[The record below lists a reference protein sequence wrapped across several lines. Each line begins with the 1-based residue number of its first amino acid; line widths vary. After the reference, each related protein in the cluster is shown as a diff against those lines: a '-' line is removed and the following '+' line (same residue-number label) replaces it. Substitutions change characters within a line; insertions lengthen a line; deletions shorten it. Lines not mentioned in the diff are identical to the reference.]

1 MSLEKKNPT
10 AEETTAF
17 QLRVKTN
24 GSGSSKGEGMVSNP
38 DIVQMLPEM
47 LPKSGFE
54 AVEFKGKASTCA
66 SVDIL
71 GILPLAP
78 ILEGMVKKANAKDTA
93 QCVLVLLMLDM

>member
-1 MSLEKKNPT
+1 M
-10 AEETTAF
+10 
-17 QLRVKTN
+17 KTIV
-24 GSGSSKGEGMVSNP
+24 SGAGRPKDEGGMVSNP

-78 ILEGMVKKANAKDTA
+78 ILEGMVKKANVQKTPLS
-93 QCVLVLLMLDM
+93 VYWVLLMLDM